1 MPYKRGFSV
10 LHRRAVWWQPGR
22 RVCGVAELHKKVVA
36 AREVAL
42 VTSVNRPRALGGG
55 GVGRAETREV
65 VGLEEVVAMR
75 ERDVLVAPPEAEM
88 GHRHRSCICQMLIG
102 APMSTKTSAEKGKHL
117 GMRADCIL
125 FPFISS
131 RTDRRG

>member
-1 MPYKRGFSV
+1 
-10 LHRRAVWWQPGR
+10 
-22 RVCGVAELHKKVVA
+22 
-36 AREVAL
+36 
-42 VTSVNRPRALGGG
+42 
-55 GVGRAETREV
+55 
-65 VGLEEVVAMR
+65 MR
-75 ERDVLVAPPEAEM
+75 ERDVLVAPPEAEKKKEEKKAEM